1 MSAGPPTMPPLD
13 GNGNNLPIVLPAQP
27 STTGSDTP
35 VDTQPSL
42 RVIPIT
48 RLPSSAT
55 PDMYSL
61 LPDFRLSTTT
71 ASSGL
76 TDMPFDLWTSG
87 LSAHSMS
94 DPNWYVGGLT
104 MSNLAPTQMVL
115 TPQQVEL
122 YRRAATARLQLQQQS
137 LGLTTSSDTAA
148 MNANQRRALLLQTE
162 LIEQQLLY
170 TAMRN
175 LANFHAERLEDLSR
189 SRSELGQQAEN
200 QRQYNLAP
208 LRDLF
213 HSGRATS
220 ITPEKLYLYFQGLKA
235 GRIPQNSTLSQAD
248 IQTMAPLLPYM
259 ALFETHMQQAV
270 SQTAPVTQVTLQ
282 GESQPVLRLRDG
294 DFPFL
299 LPEHGQPTEDDIA
312 EPSPSDLV
320 IVGPQLR
327 FRPLGPSPSDNP
339 DGPIPVPVSVQDNN
353 QLLRLFNPAT
363 LNTRRQLVID
373 PTQIHQVQENPG
385 LLGQFSTQ
393 DLLTLDPNTL
403 HTLSRLPGNHTNP
416 NSPLG
421 QIRLFGDTRQR
432 GFGTE
437 PTIGQPFD
445 LLPRSFGQLPY
456 NTNNPA
462 DLLLSGFD
470 RQPRLLTLPTTRT
483 EDPFAFS
490 QGLPLTWPGAGLS
503 FTGTGIPKF
512 VSSTTHFTG
521 SRLMEGTE
529 ATWQSNLTT
538 LRQYQADRLGQFHYQ
553 GIDFHTLTD
562 PQRQELLA
570 MLQNNRDELRRHFC
584 PPPGPVATA
593 ATNLDTIAP
602 PGSFRRQ
609 WLDQIS
615 QGDYN
620 WLPAVLSNDMDTQ
633 TLTRFVALVTHDPF
647 AAPPPVDP
655 NDYSPPPVAP
665 PNPMLDQVLA
675 AQHTLAQSGASQADI
690 SNALAPIYA
699 QLNQRYT
706 DLTTTLQETF
716 GANTTGR
723 QALDDF
729 QADWAEFLER
739 AKALGYTPAEGGS
752 EPQLVLSDPKTLLA
766 LSLSHACQNEPQPT
780 ADTLAQELAALQQR
794 WQQLDSFYRFSRLNT
809 NLQGFDGT
817 RNLYSRLLQPAV
829 AADNQAAFARF
840 EAQMTSDMPTHL
852 AVAEA
857 GQVDTAL
864 IPESRTNRIGLPTA
878 LSRFS
883 VDLATPPESFA
894 KTDNGVLTYTRR
906 WSQPSALGEIEGDIE
921 NESVQQAWQT
931 AFYKEIL
938 GYNTYNPD
946 TCYALQGILTDPA
959 KASQLHTLLT
969 SNTLNADTLGTVL
982 GGTATPELLSAL
994 EAQKAFYTAVTT
1006 TGQQAEQQRVASAL
1020 VSLAGYA
1027 VQNNFPAG
1035 VSGAYYVMQQYPQ
1048 DMSYMAH
1055 TSSLDAS
1062 PETVSDQGQ
1071 TTAEWHADEQR
1082 YRQMPVVMVSPN
1094 DPNND
1099 MMVSSGSSTFYA
1111 TGTNQPIPSALA
1123 SVTGAWSSYVPQ
1135 SVGSTASYTGYS
1147 SSYEPT
1153 YTYNSGYSSNYGS
1166 GYSKGYDYGYGYS
1179 SGYDASYLVSSS
1191 MFNGGEVTD
1200 PYWGYYGNTSY
1211 TGGSSWASS
1220 GSGSYSD
1227 NYRGQTAA
1235 SSFVI

>member
-1 MSAGPPTMPPLD
+1 M
-13 GNGNNLPIVLPAQP
+13 
-27 STTGSDTP
+27 
-35 VDTQPSL
+35 
-42 RVIPIT
+42 
-48 RLPSSAT
+48 
-55 PDMYSL
+55 
-61 LPDFRLSTTT
+61 
-71 ASSGL
+71 
-76 TDMPFDLWTSG
+76 
-87 LSAHSMS
+87 
-94 DPNWYVGGLT
+94 
-104 MSNLAPTQMVL
+104 
-115 TPQQVEL
+115 
-122 YRRAATARLQLQQQS
+122 
-137 LGLTTSSDTAA
+137 
-148 MNANQRRALLLQTE
+148 
-162 LIEQQLLY
+162 
-170 TAMRN
+170 
-175 LANFHAERLEDLSR
+175 
-189 SRSELGQQAEN
+189 
-200 QRQYNLAP
+200 AP

-213 HSGRATS
+213 HSGAPPALRLKNWRPIFKAS
-220 ITPEKLYLYFQGLKA
+220 KA
-235 GRIPQNSTLSQAD
+235 GRIPPKQYLSQAD
-248 IQTMAPLLPYM
+248 IQTMLLLPYM

-620 WLPAVLSNDMDTQ
+620 WLPAVLSNDMD
-633 TLTRFVALVTHDPF
+633 APDPDPF
-647 AAPPPVDP
+647 RGLGYTRSVCRPAAP
-655 NDYSPPPVAP
+655 SI
-665 PNPMLDQVLA
+665 PMTTA
-675 AQHTLAQSGASQADI
+675 RHPWRRRYARPGAGAHATLAQSGASQADI
-690 SNALAPIYA
+690 SSTLAPIYA

-706 DLTTTLQETF
+706 DLTTTLQ
-716 GANTTGR
+716 
-723 QALDDF
+723 
-729 QADWAEFLER
+729 
-739 AKALGYTPAEGGS
+739 
-752 EPQLVLSDPKTLLA
+752 
-766 LSLSHACQNEPQPT
+766 
-780 ADTLAQELAALQQR
+780 
-794 WQQLDSFYRFSRLNT
+794 
-809 NLQGFDGT
+809 
-817 RNLYSRLLQPAV
+817 RNLRRQYR
-829 AADNQAAFARF
+829 
-840 EAQMTSDMPTHL
+840 T
-852 AVAEA
+852 A
-857 GQVDTAL
+857 G
-864 IPESRTNRIGLPTA
+864 P
-878 LSRFS
+878 
-883 VDLATPPESFA
+883 
-894 KTDNGVLTYTRR
+894 
-906 WSQPSALGEIEGDIE
+906 
-921 NESVQQAWQT
+921 
-931 AFYKEIL
+931 
-938 GYNTYNPD
+938 
-946 TCYALQGILTDPA
+946 
-959 KASQLHTLLT
+959 
-969 SNTLNADTLGTVL
+969 
-982 GGTATPELLSAL
+982 
-994 EAQKAFYTAVTT
+994 
-1006 TGQQAEQQRVASAL
+1006 
-1020 VSLAGYA
+1020 
-1027 VQNNFPAG
+1027 
-1035 VSGAYYVMQQYPQ
+1035 
-1048 DMSYMAH
+1048 
-1055 TSSLDAS
+1055 
-1062 PETVSDQGQ
+1062 
-1071 TTAEWHADEQR
+1071 
-1082 YRQMPVVMVSPN
+1082 
-1094 DPNND
+1094 
-1099 MMVSSGSSTFYA
+1099 
-1111 TGTNQPIPSALA
+1111 
-1123 SVTGAWSSYVPQ
+1123 
-1135 SVGSTASYTGYS
+1135 
-1147 SSYEPT
+1147 
-1153 YTYNSGYSSNYGS
+1153 
-1166 GYSKGYDYGYGYS
+1166 
-1179 SGYDASYLVSSS
+1179 
-1191 MFNGGEVTD
+1191 
-1200 PYWGYYGNTSY
+1200 
-1211 TGGSSWASS
+1211 
-1220 GSGSYSD
+1220 
-1227 NYRGQTAA
+1227 
-1235 SSFVI
+1235 